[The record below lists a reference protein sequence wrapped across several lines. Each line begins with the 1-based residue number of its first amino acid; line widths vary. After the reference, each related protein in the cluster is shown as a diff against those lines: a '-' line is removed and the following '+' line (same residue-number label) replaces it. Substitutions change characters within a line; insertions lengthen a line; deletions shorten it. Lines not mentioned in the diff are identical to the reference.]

1 MNPYDVVFSP
11 NYVLGS
17 GDTYQVAIFPR
28 LVSFAANFSGSQG
41 NCEVN
46 PGADQT
52 WTVKKNG
59 SAVGT
64 VTLSMAGAVT
74 FASSGGAAV
83 SYSPGDYMTI
93 TNQAGAD
100 TGLIAQLTFA
110 GQR

>member
-1 MNPYDVVFSP
+1 MTPYDVVFSP
-11 NYVLGS
+11 NYVLAS
-17 GDTYQVAIFPR
+17 SVTYQVAVFPR
-28 LVSFAANFSGSQG
+28 PISFAANFAGSEGQ
-41 NCEVN
+41 CQVN

-59 SAVGT
+59 STVGT

-74 FASSGGAAV
+74 FTTSGGVAV
-83 SYSPGDYMTI
+83 SYAAGDYMTL
-93 TNQAGAD
+93 TNQGGAD